1 MRKGYNPYLLPPW
14 LRKTRFYCKGIVIP
28 IAIFQLIRLLIVPT
42 TGDFLLLCLLAG
54 LAFLL
59 YKDIV

>member
-1 MRKGYNPYLLPPW
+1 MRRGYNPYLLPPW
-14 LRKTRFYCKGIVIP
+14 LRKTRFYCKGIIIP

-42 TGDFLLLCLLAG
+42 TGDFLLLCILAG

-59 YKDIV
+59 YKDII